1 MSEQKRKPGRPPG
14 SKNKKTVSGSK
25 TKGNKAKDI
34 DKHPMNPNVKDDICG
49 VIFIAVGIFLALAFQ
64 THAAGEVGYAL
75 SDLFMGLFGFIAY
88 IIPYYFIA
96 YGIMLIAKKMI
107 HIGRKSVI
115 LLCVILL
122 MMTFLNSA
130 RFIDPGALGFS
141 LADASEYYH
150 YGVRL
155 EGGGLFGMYAGS
167 LLVKAFG
174 IPGLYIISILVIII
188 CLLLIINTPISAFF
202 EKAKMKRQQM
212 LEDREEREK
221 EREKYRKERQKE
233 DIHTDQKQLEIDITK
248 TPLISSGT
256 VDEMAAE
263 AVESRKRFSFL
274 KRLKEQGMDEPGP
287 EIETSPVK
295 PRPDLS
301 KLNISDGQRNILEYM
316 YDDEL
321 FGDNDSVNAATAT
334 GLDDYGESLGSG
346 YKNDFNDDDFNGFV
360 QSDFIS
366 GNAGGQVYGMD
377 ASSEEIYEDIS
388 DDRKE
393 ACDEEFEEMA
403 DGQLG
408 FATGAMPAGVI
419 EKEPE
424 KITNSQAAKAAL
436 DPSEINNNA
445 KPVKAYRFP
454 PVSLLNKGAVPK
466 GKAAINAG
474 LKAKAQ
480 KLEDT
485 LHNFNIDA
493 KVVNVTQGP
502 AITRYEIHPN
512 VGVKVKSIVSLADD
526 IALNLEA
533 KSIRIEAPIPG
544 KAAVGIE
551 VENDKIN
558 MVTIRDIIDT
568 PEFKDAKS
576 KITFAVGKD
585 ISGNAITADLKGA
598 PHLLIAG
605 STGSG
610 KSVCVNSIITSIL
623 YKAKP
628 EEVKLVLIDPKVV
641 ELTNYNGIPHLLI
654 PVVTEPTKAAA
665 ALNWAVAEME
675 DRYKKFAETGVR
687 ELASYNNVVMKNGEE
702 DKFLPQIVIIID
714 ELADLMM
721 AAPSQ
726 VEDSIC
732 RLAQKARAAGM
743 HLIVATQRPSVDVIT
758 GVIKANIPSR
768 IAFAVAS
775 QFDSRTI
782 LDMAGA
788 EKLVGKGDMLL
799 KIGGGKPVRVQ
810 GNFIS
815 DQEVNDVIEFVKG
828 QVDETKYSD
837 DVISS
842 IDKVGTPQSADDGDE
857 LLPDAIETVVMA
869 GTASASMLQRRF
881 RIGYNRA
888 ARIIDMMEARGIIG
902 PSEGSKPRQVLM
914 TEEEFRGLSED
925 TEELQGE

>member
-1 MSEQKRKPGRPPG
+1 MKGKKMADTKRKPGRPPG
-14 SKNKKTVSGSK
+14 SKNKKSTATNTKKDVSREK
-25 TKGNKAKDI
+25 R
-34 DKHPMNPNVKDDICG
+34 PMNPQVKDEICA
-49 VIFIAVGIFLALAFQ
+49 VVVIAVGIFLAIAFQ
-64 THAAGEVGYAL
+64 THAAGAVGEAL
-75 SDLFMGLFGFIAY
+75 SDFFKGCFGFVAY
-88 IIPYYFIA
+88 ILPYYMIV
-96 YGIMLIAKKMI
+96 YGILLLAKKMV
-107 HIGRKSVI
+107 HIGKMSVI

-122 MMTFLNSA
+122 FMTFINSA
-130 RFIDPGALGFS
+130 KFIDASSLGFAFEDM
-141 LADASEYYH
+141 ADYYH
-150 YGVRL
+150 MGTRL
-155 EGGGLFGMYAGS
+155 EGGGLFGMYIGS
-167 LLVKAFG
+167 LIVKCFG
-174 IPGLYIISILVIII
+174 KPGLYIISIVAIII
-188 CLLLIINTPISAFF
+188 CLLLVINTPISRFV
-202 EKAKMKRQQM
+202 EKA
-212 LEDREEREK
+212 REGREK
-221 EREKYRKERQKE
+221 RREARAE
-233 DIHTDQKQLEIDITK
+233 KQLEIAELEKKDKRAPIL
-248 TPLISSGT
+248 PENT
-256 VDEMAAE
+256 VTAEKQLTIGEIRPEPPAAIE
-263 AVESRKRFSFL
+263 PENIEDVKRKRFSFL
-274 KRLKEQGMDEPGP
+274 DKLKNNNIEEAEPVQEVP
-287 EIETSPVK
+287 EK
-295 PRPDLS
+295 KRPDLS
-301 KLNISDGQRNILEYM
+301 KLKISQGQRNILEYM
-316 YDDEL
+316 YDDDL
-321 FGDNDSVNAATAT
+321 FGEKSGTITGAT
-334 GLDDYGESLGSG
+334 GLNY
-346 YKNDFNDDDFNGFV
+346 
-360 QSDFIS
+360 SDFD
-366 GNAGGQVYGMD
+366 V
-377 ASSEEIYEDIS
+377 SSIDTSTDTGIDENENVDFSSHYEDFSFGKAEEPLPQEEEI
-388 DDRKE
+388 
-393 ACDEEFEEMA
+393 FEEEPADDEQMA
-403 DGQLG
+403 FTLG
-408 FATGAMPAGVI
+408 TGII

-424 KITNSQAAKAAL
+424 KMTNSQAAKATL
-436 DPSEINNNA
+436 DPKEINAAA
-445 KPVKAYRFP
+445 KPVKAYKFP
-454 PVSLLNKGAVPK
+454 PINLLQKGAPQRNRASV
-466 GKAAINAG
+466 NSG
-474 LKAKAQ
+474 LQAKAQ
-480 KLEDT
+480 KLEET
-485 LHNFNIDA
+485 LRNFNIDA
-493 KVVNVTQGP
+493 QVVNVTQGP
-502 AITRYEIHPN
+502 AVTRYEIHPN

-568 PEFKDAKS
+568 PEFKEAKS

-654 PVVTEPTKAAA
+654 PVVTEPPKAAA

-675 DRYKKFAETGVR
+675 DRYKKFAEEGVR
-687 ELASYNNVVMKNGEE
+687 ELASYNNTVKKNGEE
-702 DKFLPQIVIIID
+702 DKVLPQIVIIID

-828 QVDETKYSD
+828 QGSEVEYAD
-837 DVISS
+837 DVIQS
-842 IDKVGTPQSADDGDE
+842 IDKVGAPQPEDDGDE
-857 LLPDAIETVVMA
+857 LLADAIETVVLA
-869 GTASASMLQRRF
+869 GNASASMLQRRF

-914 TEEEFRGLSED
+914 TEDELRGL
-925 TEELQGE
+925 TEETEDLGE

>member
-14 SKNKKTVSGSK
+14 SKNKKNASAG
-25 TKGNKAKDI
+25 KGNSTKDT
-34 DKHPMNPNVKDDICG
+34 DKRPMNPNVKDDICG
-49 VIFIAVGIFLALAFQ
+49 VVIIAVGIFLALAFQ
-64 THAAGEVGYAL
+64 THAAGEVGEAL
-75 SDLFMGLFGFIAY
+75 SDFFMGCFGFIAY

-107 HIGRKSVI
+107 HIGKKSVV
-115 LLCVILL
+115 LLCIILL

-174 IPGLYIISILVIII
+174 IPGLYIISVVVIVI
-188 CLLLIINTPISAFF
+188 CLLLIVNTPISAFF
-202 EKAKMKRQQM
+202 EKAKIKRQQ
-212 LEDREEREK
+212 LQEGREEREK
-221 EREKYRKERQKE
+221 EREKQREAE
-233 DIHTDQKQLEIDITK
+233 QKQLEIQIPAPEK
-248 TPLISSGT
+248 VKSSAI
-256 VDEMAAE
+256 DEMAAE
-263 AVESRKRFSFL
+263 AVENRKRFSFL
-274 KRLKEQGMDEPGP
+274 KRLKEQGMDEEPEP
-287 EIETSPVK
+287 EIETPPAK

-316 YDDEL
+316 YDDDL
-321 FGDNDSVNAATAT
+321 FGESSQDEDAST
-334 GLDDYGESLGSG
+334 GLDNYGESLSAGE
-346 YKNDFNDDDFNGFV
+346 KEDFNGFV
-360 QSDFIS
+360 QSDFLS
-366 GNAGGQVYGMD
+366 DVHEAQTY
-377 ASSEEIYEDIS
+377 EIEDTYED
-388 DDRKE
+388 D
-393 ACDEEFEEMA
+393 FEEEMP
-403 DGQLG
+403 DGQMG
-408 FATGAMPAGVI
+408 FVTGAVPAGTGVI

-424 KITNSQAAKAAL
+424 KITNSQAARAAL
-436 DPSEINNNA
+436 DPKEINDSV
-445 KPVKAYRFP
+445 KPVKAYKFP
-454 PVSLLNKGAVPK
+454 PINLLKKGAAPK
-466 GKAAINAG
+466 GRATVNAG
-474 LKAKAQ
+474 LQAKAQ
-480 KLEDT
+480 KLEET

-568 PEFKDAKS
+568 NEFKDAKS

-585 ISGNAITADLKGA
+585 IAGNAITADLKGA

-675 DRYKKFAETGVR
+675 DRYKKFAEAGVR
-687 ELASYNNVVMKNGEE
+687 ELASYNNAVKRNGE
-702 DKFLPQIVIIID
+702 DDLALPQIVIIID

-828 QVDETKYSD
+828 QVEETTYSD

-842 IDKVGTPQSADDGDE
+842 IDKVGTPQAADDSDE

-914 TEEEFRGLSED
+914 TEDEFRGLSED
-925 TEELQGE
+925 TEDLQGV